1 MHAIYM
7 IFYFIMPFT
16 LGGLGNLL
24 IPYYL
29 HSIDMLLPRINN
41 LSFLLLFISSIF
53 SLISLIYGIGPAS
66 GWTLY
71 PPLSSL
77 IGSPTISV
85 DFLIF
90 ALHLAGFSSI
100 LASINFFISIV
111 CLINLNEFFRLNL
124 FLFGNL
130 VVAFLL
136 FISLPVLAGAITLL
150 LFDRNFN
157 TVFYDLN
164 NGGDVVLFQH
174 LFWFFGHPE
183 VYVLIIPSFVILT
196 LYININFNNSTT
208 FGYLGM
214 LFALFSIGLLGCIV
228 WAHHMFT
235 VGMDLDVRFYY
246 SVATIIIALPTGI
259 KIFTW
264 LSNFISKD
272 VTLNPLIIFCIFF
285 ILLFLFGGL
294 TGIILSN
301 STIDLFFHDSYF
313 VVAHFHYVLSLGA
326 VFGIFISFF
335 YLSKFI
341 FFFFYNHYV
350 LIVFI
355 FILFLSA
362 NIIFLPMHLLGFW
375 GLPRRYFMFP
385 LNFYYFSFFNVYS
398 LILIIFIFFI
408 FLLYN
413 KDYFFLFFY
422 NNNNFFDL
430 SYLKLILHIKLI
442 YYSLLHNDL
451 DTIVYFNTNIT
462 NLNNF

>member
-1 MHAIYM
+1 M
-7 IFYFIMPFT
+7 
-16 LGGLGNLL
+16 
-24 IPYYL
+24 
-29 HSIDMLLPRINN
+29 
-41 LSFLLLFISSIF
+41 
-53 SLISLIYGIGPAS
+53 
-66 GWTLY
+66 
-71 PPLSSL
+71 
-77 IGSPTISV
+77 
-85 DFLIF
+85 
-90 ALHLAGFSSI
+90 
-100 LASINFFISIV
+100 
-111 CLINLNEFFRLNL
+111 
-124 FLFGNL
+124 
-130 VVAFLL
+130 

-183 VYVLIIPSFVILT
+183 VYVLIIPSFVVLT

-341 FFFFYNHYV
+341 FFFFYDYYI

-355 FILFLSA
+355 LILFLSA

-385 LNFYYFSFFNVYS
+385 FSFYYFSFFNVYS
-398 LILIIFIFFI
+398 LILIIFIFFF

-430 SYLKLILHIKLI
+430 SYLKLIMHIKLI
-442 YYSLLHNDL
+442 YFSCLHNDL
-451 DTIVYFNTNIT
+451 DNIIYFN
-462 NLNNF
+462 